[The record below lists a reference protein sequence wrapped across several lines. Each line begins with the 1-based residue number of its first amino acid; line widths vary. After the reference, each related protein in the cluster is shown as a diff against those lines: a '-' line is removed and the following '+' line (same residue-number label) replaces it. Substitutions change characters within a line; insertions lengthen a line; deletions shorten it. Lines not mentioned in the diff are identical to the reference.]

1 MIPVPGEEANRVFFE
16 LAPLDRPEAERER
29 LLAHLSPDE
38 LLRGDR
44 LLDPVK
50 RERFLVGRGI
60 LRELLEGGIGEEA
73 REIGFLSGE
82 HGKPSLQ
89 RDAANGRVGFNTS
102 HSGSYLLIGVVFGGE
117 VGVDLEEMRSD
128 LDFAPMARRYFSPRE
143 QQELFSLPYQEQLP
157 AFYRCW
163 TRKEAYL
170 KGIGTGFSQPSTCFD
185 VSLLPGE
192 NPALLA
198 HRITPED
205 ADRWRLHDLP
215 VQPGY
220 CAAIAIRNH

>member
-1 MIPVPGEEANRVFFE
+1 MIAVPGEEGAFFE
-16 LAPLDRPEAERER
+16 LASLEQTEVERER
-29 LLAHLSPDE
+29 LYTSLSPDE

-60 LRELLEGGIGEEA
+60 LRGLLGGVTGEKA
-73 REIGFLSGE
+73 REISFCYGE
-82 HGKPSLQ
+82 YGKPSLQ
-89 RDAANGRVGFNTS
+89 QASTTGSIGFNAS
-102 HSGSYLLIGVVFGGE
+102 HSGTQLLVGVVFGGE
-117 VGVDLEEMRSD
+117 VGVDLEELRLD

-143 QQELFSLPYQEQLP
+143 QQELFSLPWEEQLP

-170 KGIGTGFSQPSTCFD
+170 KGIGAGFSQPSTCFD

-192 NPALLA
+192 KPALLA
-198 HRITPED
+198 HRITPD
-205 ADRWRLHDLP
+205 DVDRWRLHDLP
-215 VQPGY
+215 VPSGY
-220 CAAIAIRNH
+220 CAAIAIRNT

>member
-1 MIPVPGEEANRVFFE
+1 MIPVPGEEGVFFE
-16 LAPLDRPEAERER
+16 LASLDRPEAERKR
-29 LLAHLSPDE
+29 LFAHLSPDE

-44 LLDPVK
+44 LLDPVR
-50 RERFLVGRGI
+50 RERFLAGRGI
-60 LRELLEGGIGEEA
+60 LRELLGGVTGEEA

-82 HGKPSLQ
+82 HVKPSLQ
-89 RDAANGRVGFNTS
+89 LTSAAVPIGFNAS
-102 HSGSYLLIGVVFGGE
+102 HSGSCLLVGVVFGCE
-117 VGVDLEEMRSD
+117 VGVDLEELRPD

-192 NPALLA
+192 KPALLA
-198 HRITPED
+198 HCITPED
-205 ADRWRLHDLP
+205 VGLWRLHDLP

-220 CAAIAIRNH
+220 CAAIAIRTH

>member
-1 MIPVPGEEANRVFFE
+1 VIPVPGEEGVFFE
-16 LAPLDRPEAERER
+16 LASLDRSEAERKR
-29 LLAHLSPDE
+29 LFAHLSPDE
-38 LLRGDR
+38 LLRGER

-50 RERFLVGRGI
+50 RERFQVGRGI
-60 LRELLEGGIGEEA
+60 LRELLGGVIGEEA
-73 REIGFLSGE
+73 REICFLSGE
-82 HGKPSLQ
+82 YGKPSLQ
-89 RDAANGRVGFNTS
+89 RDAATGPIGFNAS
-102 HSGSYLLIGVVFGGE
+102 HSGSSLLVGVVFGGE
-117 VGVDLEEMRSD
+117 VGVDLEELRPD
-128 LDFAPMARRYFSPRE
+128 LDFAPMARRYFSPSE

-192 NPALLA
+192 KPALLA

-205 ADRWRLHDLP
+205 VCRWRLHDLP
-215 VQPGY
+215 VLTGY
-220 CAAIAIRNH
+220 CAAIAVRNH